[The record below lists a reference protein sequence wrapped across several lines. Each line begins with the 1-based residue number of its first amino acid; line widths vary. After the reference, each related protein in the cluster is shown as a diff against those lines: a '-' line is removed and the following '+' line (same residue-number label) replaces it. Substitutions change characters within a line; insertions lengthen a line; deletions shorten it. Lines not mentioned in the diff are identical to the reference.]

1 MSRRPSSRGVVFA
14 LFAIACALFAMPR
27 WARAASV
34 QLESSVSSETVEVGD
49 TLTYSLR
56 AMVTN
61 GAMPSDP
68 NPGPIPGFTLVGSS
82 ASPMR
87 MQMNFNGQPSSM
99 NSLTATW
106 RLRADKVGTFTL
118 GPASVSIEGARQSA
132 RSVRVTVV
140 AKGSAPRRRGGSPG
154 NPLSDPF
161 GGVDPFGGIDPFGGH
176 SPFGGPDPF
185 SGALSPFRGF
195 FDDDDTP
202 SMLATADPK
211 LNLDRPLG
219 PVAFLHATVDKTK
232 AVVGEQVT
240 LDVYLYTDPRARQG
254 QPSDVHEATAND
266 FVRRTLLEDET
277 RTTPLGT
284 AMVGG
289 RLWNVSLVRKGGLFP
304 LKTGHLPI
312 GPMSLT
318 LPHVSP
324 GLRASESLAVDVTDA
339 PLDGRPAGFVSGN
352 VGNFSLQATVSDRAV
367 EQHGAV
373 GVTIELRGT
382 GNLPADLPL
391 PVTRGIEWLD
401 ATTRERL
408 GAQQGGKFGGT
419 RTFSYVVRLHDAG
432 AVDLG
437 EIRLPFYDPER
448 RTYDVARATLGI
460 VNVAPGK
467 DRDRGADEAAAV
479 LPNLPEARTNLE
491 RPHRERALSD
501 AMLYWL
507 ALLGAPVACVSFL
520 GGERAWAAVRRR
532 REERKPSPARVAKTR
547 RAEARAAVAG
557 DDPSAALG
565 AIVRAVGAVVFAET
579 GVHLGAT
586 VGEAARAELRDAGV
600 SEATASGLVDVLK
613 SAENARFSPEGVTAS
628 VAKDIWQRA
637 EAALAALEGE
647 A

>member
-1 MSRRPSSRGVVFA
+1 MSRRSSSRGVVGAVFA
-14 LFAIACALFAMPR
+14 LFAIACALFATPR

-34 QLESSVSSETVEVGD
+34 QLESSLSADTVELGD

-68 NPGPIPGFTLVGSS
+68 SPGPVPGFTVVDSS

-106 RLRADKVGTFTL
+106 RIRADKLGTFTL
-118 GPASVSIEGARQSA
+118 GPASASIEGARQSA

-140 AKGSAPRRRGGSPG
+140 AKGSAPRRRGSPD
-154 NPLSDPF
+154 PFDPF
-161 GGVDPFGGIDPFGGH
+161 GGMDPFGGKDPFGGL

-185 SGALSPFRGF
+185 SGALSPFRGL
-195 FDDDDTP
+195 FDDDDAP

-219 PVAFLHATVDKTK
+219 PVAFLHATIDKSK

-289 RLWNVSLVRKGGLFP
+289 RLWNVSLVRKSALFP

-324 GLRASESLAVDVTDA
+324 GLRASEPLAVDVTDA

-373 GVTIELRGT
+373 GVTLELRGT
-382 GNLPADLPL
+382 GNLPADLPI

-408 GAQQGGKFGGT
+408 AAQQGGKFGGT

-437 EIRLPFYDPER
+437 EIRLPFYDPDR

-460 VNVAPGK
+460 VNVTPGS
-467 DRDRGADEAAAV
+467 DRDGGVDDAASV
-479 LPNLPEARTNLE
+479 LPNLPEARTSLE
-491 RPHRERALSD
+491 RPRRERALSD
-501 AMLYWL
+501 APLYWL
-507 ALLGAPVACVSFL
+507 ALFGAPLACALFL
-520 GGERAWAAVRRR
+520 GGERAWASVRKRR
-532 REERKPSPARVAKTR
+532 DERQPSPARVAKTR

-557 DDPSAALG
+557 GDPNAALG
-565 AIVRAVGAVVFAET
+565 AIVRAVGAVVLAET

-586 VGEAARAELRDAGV
+586 IGAAARDELREAGV
-600 SEATASGLVDVLK
+600 SEATSTSLVDVLK
-613 SAENARFSPEGVTAS
+613 SAEDARFSPEGVTAE
-628 VAKDIWQRA
+628 AARDIWDRA
-637 EAALAALEGE
+637 EAALAALEE
-647 A
+647 ER